1 MKQGDFCKNHLAA
14 LQKMYYTGAREREA
28 PRGLE
33 QCFRRPTVAPSPRE

>member
-1 MKQGDFCKNHLAA
+1 MKQGGFCKNHLAA
-14 LQKMYYTGAREREA
+14 LQKMYYTGARERED